1 MKLEEVLFF
10 QCVLLLFGRRF
21 AAKFWQVGDVLLFV
35 LWIEY
40 CRRNK
45 NGLNL
50 EVLTVN
56 LKLVGSSLIV
66 AGTALGAG
74 MLAIPMVL
82 AQFGLLWGTLLM
94 LFIWAGTTYAA
105 LLLLEA
111 SCKVGGGVSMNAIA
125 RETLGKGGQLVTNGL
140 LYALLVCLLMAY
152 IIGAGDL
159 VQKVTASMGIPVST
173 ISSQVGFTLLVGI
186 IVSAGTGVVDKL
198 NRALFIGMIVALIL
212 TLFALMPSVTFEGL
226 DEVVSEDKVA
236 LIKTSSVLFTSFG
249 FMVVIPSLV
258 SYNKEASKTQLRNMI
273 IVGSTIPLIC
283 YLLWLLAVVG
293 NLPPHE
299 LAQYS
304 NVTELIAVLGQ
315 QYSGLE
321 FILSMFTGLALLT
334 SFLGVAMALYDQN
347 ADLLQAGKP
356 AVFVTTFILPLLGA
370 VFVPEH
376 FLAILSYAGII
387 LVFLAVF
394 VPLSM
399 TMKVRRV
406 PVEDNS
412 IYEAGGGAMGMSM
425 MFLFGCFLLVAQA
438 V

>member
-1 MKLEEVLFF
+1 MLHVSCDRGSCIHFL
-10 QCVLLLFGRRF
+10 
-21 AAKFWQVGDVLLFV
+21 AKR
-35 LWIEY
+35 E
-40 CRRNK
+40 
-45 NGLNL
+45 
-50 EVLTVN
+50 
-56 LKLVGSSLIV
+56 VGSFCV
-66 AGTALGAG
+66 CALDAAQQARDKRIEFRGINREPKTCRQLPDRCRYCSWRWYACHTYGACS
-74 MLAIPMVL
+74 
-82 AQFGLLWGTLLM
+82 
-94 LFIWAGTTYAA
+94 IWPPLGHSSYVVHLAGTTYAA

-159 VQKVTASMGIPVST
+159 VQKITASVGLSVST
-173 ISSQVGFTLLVGI
+173 VSSQVGFTILVGL

-198 NRALFIGMIVALIL
+198 NRGLFIGMIVALVL
-212 TLFALMPSVTFEGL
+212 TLFALAPSVSFEGL
-226 DEVVSEDKVA
+226 NEVVSSDKMA

-258 SYNKEASKTQLRNMI
+258 TYNKEASKTQLRNMI
-273 IVGSTIPLIC
+273 VVGSTIPLVC
-283 YLLWLLAVVG
+283 YLLWLFAVVG

-299 LAQYS
+299 LVQYS
-304 NVTELIAVLGQ
+304 NVTELISVLGQ
-315 QYSGLE
+315 QYNGLE

-347 ADLLQAGKP
+347 ADLLKTSKP
-356 AVFVTTFILPLLGA
+356 VVFVTTFILPLLGA
-370 VFVPEH
+370 VFAPEH

-412 IYEAGGGAMGMSM
+412 VYEAGGGVMGMSM
-425 MFLFGCFLLVAQA
+425 IFLFGCFLLFAQA